1 MMGQIFPAHISR
13 PHAAGNPLSFQP
25 MKVTTGAAK
34 GRALKAVPGETTR
47 PVTDRVK
54 QAVFNILMDDARDS
68 RWLDLFAG
76 TGAIGIEA
84 LSRGA
89 ESAVFLDVAPD
100 AIQVIKDNLKAT
112 GLTQKARV
120 IKQDAFR
127 YLALPAS
134 TAFDFIYI
142 APPQNKDLWSR
153 ALEAV
158 DKNPDLLDGTGTVIV
173 QIDPREYREITLKHL
188 ELVDERKYGRTLLLF
203 FDRLADHIDE

>member
-1 MMGQIFPAHISR
+1 
-13 PHAAGNPLSFQP
+13 

-54 QAVFNILMDDARDS
+54 QAVFNILMDDVRDS

-89 ESAVFLDVAPD
+89 ESAVFLDVVPE

-112 GLTQKARV
+112 GQLPKARV

-127 YLALPAS
+127 YLALPAIA
-134 TAFDFIYI
+134 AFDFIYI

-158 DKNPDLLDGTGTVIV
+158 DKNPDILDGTGTVIV
-173 QIDPREYREITLKHL
+173 QIDPREYRELKLEHL

-203 FDRLADHIDE
+203 FDRLPTEIDE